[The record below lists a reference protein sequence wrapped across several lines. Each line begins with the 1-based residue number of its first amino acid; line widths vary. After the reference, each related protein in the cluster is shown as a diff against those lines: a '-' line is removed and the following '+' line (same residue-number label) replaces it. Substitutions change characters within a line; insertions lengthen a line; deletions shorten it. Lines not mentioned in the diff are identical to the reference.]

1 MLKKTILFT
10 FFLFLN
16 ILTYGQKKTPFLK
29 NISSYII
36 TESDTIKIQR
46 TNQVER
52 EKLREIGLN
61 SQPFSQELLLSV
73 HNIEDYLNH
82 SSRGEKP
89 YDYDYRYDS
98 FDIRLKKL
106 TECAENYG
114 LYFDLENYKK
124 ENSYYVNYP
133 LKNGVRKSVKEIFRE
148 IDLEHEKRVKNLE
161 IQRKNDSLLV
171 IERKQ
176 KEINDSIAFIKEKTI
191 NEAKEKKLQK
201 QYAKNQLVQKKINT
215 EKRTKQKLEIEK
227 KKNQRREEI
236 IERYGIVNGEAILNH
251 KVKIGWS
258 KSMCIASWG
267 KPITI
272 NRTTTKY
279 GIHEQYVY
287 SLSRYLYFEDGILIT
302 IQD

>member
-1 MLKKTILFT
+1 MLKKTILST
-10 FFLFLN
+10 LFLFLN
-16 ILTYGQKKTPFLK
+16 ILTYAQKKTPFLK
-29 NISSYII
+29 NISSHII

-106 TECAENYG
+106 TECAESYG
-114 LYFDLENYKK
+114 LYFELENYKK

-133 LKNGVRKSVKEIFRE
+133 LKNGVRKSLKEIFRE
-148 IDLEHEKRVKNLE
+148 IDLEHEKRVKNWG

-171 IERKQ
+171 IERRQ
-176 KEINDSIAFIKEKTI
+176 KEINDSIALIKGKTI
-191 NEAKEKKLQK
+191 NEAKEKELQK

-215 EKRTKQKLEIEK
+215 EKRKKQKLEIK
-227 KKNQRREEI
+227 INPNIKTTSIKNR
-236 IERYGIVNGEAILNH
+236 
-251 KVKIGWS
+251 
-258 KSMCIASWG
+258 
-267 KPITI
+267 
-272 NRTTTKY
+272 
-279 GIHEQYVY
+279 
-287 SLSRYLYFEDGILIT
+287 
-302 IQD
+302 